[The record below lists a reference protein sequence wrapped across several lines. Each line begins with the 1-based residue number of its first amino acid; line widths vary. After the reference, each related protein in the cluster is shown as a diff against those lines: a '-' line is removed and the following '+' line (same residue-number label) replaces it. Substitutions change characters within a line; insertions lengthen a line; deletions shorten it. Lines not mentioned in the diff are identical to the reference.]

1 MIKKS
6 IASLLAVVVISSV
19 SVASAQAAT
28 ATNTPGGICAKSG
41 AMTLINGKTYTCIK
55 ALSGKFVWAASATPP
70 TIGGTKPQ
78 ISGGAGGE
86 GGEGGEGGTGNTGDD
101 QGFGNNSR
109 QNVLTKYNAC
119 LVTHG
124 GIAIARPT
132 RVRGVRPT
140 TGAPVI
146 SPAPKLSAAQS
157 KAITACTSLAP
168 KIRPQGDD

>member
-6 IASLLAVVVISSV
+6 LAGLLAVVLISSV

-55 ALSGKFVWAASATPP
+55 ALNGKLVWAASATPP
-70 TIGGTKPQ
+70 TISGTKPQ
-78 ISGGAGGE
+78 ISGGTGGA
-86 GGEGGEGGTGNTGDD
+86 GGEGGTGNTGDD

-109 QNVLTKYNAC
+109 QNSLTKYNAC
-119 LVTHG
+119 LVAHG

-157 KAITACTSLAP
+157 KAITVCTSLAL

>member
-6 IASLLAVVVISSV
+6 LASLMAVVVISSV

-41 AMTLINGKTYTCIK
+41 AMTVINGKTYTCIK
-55 ALSGKFVWAASATPP
+55 ALSGKLVWAASATPP

-78 ISGGAGGE
+78 ISGGVGGE
-86 GGEGGEGGTGNTGDD
+86 GGEGGGDD
-101 QGFGNNSR
+101 HGFGNNSR
-109 QNVLTKYNAC
+109 QLALTKYNAC
-119 LVTHG
+119 LVAHG
-124 GIAIARPT
+124 GTAVARPT

-157 KAITACTSLAP
+157 KAIAACASLAP